1 MEEENY
7 IVGLEIST
15 SKICAAAASYT
26 IDGNIVIKSFLEKS
40 ISPEDEV
47 LRNGQIDTVQKTVEI
62 VDELLEKISENLAIN
77 LQDININISNA
88 QIETANHGGSI
99 TKGSDSRQIVQND
112 VDKLVEDVRA
122 SFRIKRDRVILHHT
136 PLDFYVNDVKQEKTI
151 VGKMGVQ
158 IGGDFY
164 FLTTPTDSIE
174 NLYYTISGIKAKLDN
189 PGNATLKIDHLLV
202 SPLADSFALL
212 DATIDDKRNG
222 VAIVNIGADLTEIAV
237 FYKNSL
243 RFFKAIPIAGN
254 AITNDLCTSFNL
266 SYEEGE
272 KLKKI
277 CGILP
282 SDMVSN
288 NEVVVIE
295 RNKGL
300 APIEILLKNAVLIT
314 EWRLKEIAALVKVE
328 LAKAGFENNLVNGI
342 ILTGGSSN
350 FNSVKNVFI
359 DVLKVKNI
367 RNAKYNGKIDFEN
380 FENLRKP
387 QYSTLIGLLMAHNN
401 NFDTRVSNKVLRHN
415 PISLAQTMALKEEPK
430 AAVVTEK
437 APKATLKSFFNKILG
452 PENMGDQFND
462 N

>member
-26 IDGNIVIKSFLEKS
+26 NDGQIKIKSFLEKS

-47 LRNGQIDTVQKTVEI
+47 LRNGQIDTVQKTAEI
-62 VDELLEKISENLAIN
+62 VDELLEKISENLGIN
-77 LQDININISNA
+77 LQDINVNISNT
-88 QIETANHGGSI
+88 QIETAMHGGSI

-112 VDKLVEDVRA
+112 VDKLADDVRQ
-122 SFRIKRDRVILHHT
+122 SFRIKRDRTILHHT
-136 PLDFYVNDVKQEKTI
+136 PLDFFVNDMKQNEKI

-164 FLTTPTDSIE
+164 FLTTPSDSIE
-174 NLYYTISGIKAKLDN
+174 NLYYTISGIRAKLDE

-202 SPLADSFALL
+202 SPLADSFSLL

-237 FYKNSL
+237 FHKNSL

-254 AITNDLCTSFNL
+254 AITNDLCQSFNL
-266 SYEEGE
+266 NYEEGE

-282 SDMVSN
+282 SDMVPN

-300 APIEILLKNAVLIT
+300 ASIEILIKNAVLIT

-328 LAKAGFENNLVNGI
+328 LTKAGFENNLVNGI

-350 FNSVKNVFI
+350 FNSIKDVFI

-367 RNAKYNGKIDFEN
+367 RHAKYNAQVDFED

-387 QYSTLIGLLMAHNN
+387 QYSTLIGLLLAHNN
-401 NFDTRVSNKVLRHN
+401 NFDTRVSNKVLRHT
-415 PISLAQTMALKEEPK
+415 PISLMETMAPKEEAKKVEVEKKPK
-430 AAVVTEK
+430 QGIGSIFKKLMGNEDMDDK
-437 APKATLKSFFNKILG
+437 F
-452 PENMGDQFND
+452 ENN
-462 N
+462 